1 MAWESKIIG
10 HGKEAP
16 DQLLA
21 SPQNWRVHPAF
32 QQQSLEAAI
41 EQVGFIRS
49 VTVNQRTGHVV
60 DGHLRVVLALRR
72 DEPEIDVEYVDLSPE
87 EELLALATIDPIA
100 ALAVPDSPKLGEVLH
115 QVKTGANPILD
126 QLLSDLAG
134 TAGLHHDAPKSLDE
148 LEAEHGL
155 PDDRDLWPVIR
166 VQVSPDTHSAYRT
179 LLKEL
184 DGADEAEK
192 FEALVHRA
200 ASSLAG

>member
-100 ALAVPDSPKLGEVLH
+100 ALAFPDSPKLSEVLH

-148 LEAEHGL
+148 LEEKYGAGK
-155 PDDRDLWPVIR
+155 DSDFWPKIELKVP
-166 VQVSPDTHSAYRT
+166 PDTHEKYLDLMGQVAGGNDPERFDA
-179 LLKEL
+179 LL
-184 DGADEAEK
+184 DCAAQ
-192 FEALVHRA
+192 ALAR
-200 ASSLAG
+200 